1 MDNKRKAKGFTL
13 IELMIV
19 LAIFGIILSLVM
31 SFIDPVAKV
40 MKTTSTR
47 ERTAAYVD
55 NIGEYIDNSLH
66 YAKFMRVYNGDFCD
80 STYMAPLD
88 SDLMKAEMAA
98 VQKMVDESLD
108 QAVDSSGNPI
118 EGRARV
124 LKLIN
129 STPDRVKNT
138 GCNEVGQIY
147 ESVYKF
153 TVGDHVYKRVTD
165 AEGNETLEL
174 IEDKSTDST
183 ISTVYTNQP
192 VVNDEHLNE
201 YCYYYVK
208 GYYTLDAITDP
219 ENYTDTYD
227 ATRSFASSPREYY
240 SRLNPI
246 TDMALPGSDKT
257 LCINVV
263 SYLRDKAKSIN
274 NIEKNVKYQKD
285 ESTIEDAILFKSPAY
300 LSSASMTLLNLGQ
313 GSYTKLARDVNHNK
327 KSPIE
332 FAPITGA
339 LYSPKMEYIPG
350 YDETKGNTDNIYIV
364 YIMPDEIYDA
374 QISYD

>member
-98 VQKMVDESLD
+98 VQKLVDESLD

-138 GCNEVGQIY
+138 GCNEIGQIY
-147 ESVYKF
+147 ESVYDFK
-153 TVGDHVYKRVTD
+153 VGVHITEKDQD
-165 AEGNETLEL
+165 EEGNVILVPVYTEQ
-174 IEDKSTDST
+174 STVD
-183 ISTVYTNQP
+183 TVYTNKP
-192 VVNDEHLNE
+192 VVNEEHLNE

-219 ENYTDTYD
+219 ENYADKYD

-246 TDMALPGSDKT
+246 SGMVLPGSERT
-257 LCINVV
+257 LCINVI
-263 SYLRDKAKSIN
+263 SYLRDNAKSIN
-274 NIEKNVKYQKD
+274 NIEKNITHKID
-285 ESTIEDAILFKSPAY
+285 ETTTEDIVLFKSPAY
-300 LSSASMTLLNLGQ
+300 LSSASMTMLNLGK
-313 GSYTKLARDVNHNK
+313 GSYVKLKRDENYNK
-327 KSPIE
+327 ENPLVFEPIN
-332 FAPITGA
+332 GA
-339 LYSPKMEYIPG
+339 SYSPKMEYPAG
-350 YDETKGNTDNIYIV
+350 YDETEGNTDNIYIV

>member
-88 SDLMKAEMAA
+88 SDLMAAEMAA
-98 VQKMVDESLD
+98 VQKLVDESLD
-108 QAVDSSGNPI
+108 QAVDSKGNPI
-118 EGRARV
+118 EGRVRV

-129 STPDRVKNT
+129 SIPDKVKNT
-138 GCNEVGQIY
+138 GCNEIGQIY
-147 ESVYKF
+147 ESVYEFK
-153 TVGDHVYKRVTD
+153 VGSHAYKRVTD
-165 AEGNETLEL
+165 AEGNVTFEVVEG
-174 IEDKSTDST
+174 KSTDST
-183 ISTVYTNQP
+183 ITTVYTNQP
-192 VVNDEHLNE
+192 VVNEEHLNE

-246 TDMALPGSDKT
+246 TGMALPGGERT

-285 ESTIEDAILFKSPAY
+285 ESTTEDTILFKSPAY

-313 GSYTKLARDVNHNK
+313 GSYTRLVRDGDDNIKEN
-327 KSPIE
+327 PTE
-332 FAPITGA
+332 FAPTS
-339 LYSPKMEYIPG
+339 SPYRAKIEYPAG
-350 YDETKGNTDNIYIV
+350 YDETEGNTDNIYIV

-374 QISYD
+374 EIVYD

>member
-1 MDNKRKAKGFTL
+1 MGNKRKAKGFTL

-80 STYMAPLD
+80 STLAAPLD
-88 SDLMKAEMAA
+88 SDFMAAEMAA
-98 VQKMVDESLD
+98 VQKLVDESLD

-118 EGRARV
+118 EGRVRV

-129 STPDRVKNT
+129 SIPDRVKNT
-138 GCNEVGQIY
+138 GCNEIGQIY
-147 ESVYKF
+147 ESVYEF
-153 TVGDHVYKRVTD
+153 TVGAHITQRVVD
-165 AEGNETLEL
+165 AEGNETLEI
-174 IEDKSTDST
+174 IEDVSTDST

-246 TDMALPGSDKT
+246 TGMALPGGDRT

-285 ESTIEDAILFKSPAY
+285 EATTEDAILFKSPAY

-313 GSYTKLARDVNHNK
+313 GSYVKLARDVHHNIK
-327 KSPIE
+327 NPIE

-339 LYSPKMEYIPG
+339 SYSPKMEYIPG
-350 YDETKGNTDNIYIV
+350 YDETEGNTDNIYIV

-374 QISYD
+374 QIIYD